1 MEVFFWIIISILLIT
16 ITFILGF
23 SAPKI
28 KGYIGE
34 KKVAFIL
41 SSLDDLK
48 YKVIND
54 VVLNIN
60 GRTSQIDHLVIS
72 KYGIFVIETKNYNG
86 WILGGENSEY
96 WTQFVYKRKLKF
108 YNPIFQNAGHIKA
121 LKSCLNDFPNTN
133 YFSIIVFTSSA
144 EIKVHTT
151 AEIIYSVDLIDT
163 IYKYTDANI
172 SDNERDIIFQRI
184 NKLNSV
190 DIFDRDKH
198 IQFINQRIQKRASL
212 INENSCPR
220 CGSNLINRNGKFGS
234 FLGCSSYPKCK
245 FTCKDE
251 YSIKG

>member
-1 MEVFFWIIISILLIT
+1 MEVFFSFIILLLLIT

-34 KKVAFIL
+34 KKVASIL

-72 KYGIFVIETKNYNG
+72 RHGIFVIETKNYNG
-86 WILGGENSEY
+86 WILGSENSEY
-96 WTQFVYKRKLKF
+96 WTQVVYKSKHKF

-121 LKSCLNDFPNTN
+121 LKSCFKDFPNAK

-144 EIKVHTT
+144 EIKVNTT
-151 AEIIYSVDLIDT
+151 AEIIYPVDLIDT
-163 IYKYTDANI
+163 ISKYTDANL

-184 NKLNSV
+184 NQLNSADV
-190 DIFDRDKH
+190 FDKNKH
-198 IQFINQRIQKRASL
+198 IQFINQKVHERSIL
-212 INENSCPR
+212 IKENKCPE

-234 FLGCSSYPKCK
+234 FLGCSSYPACK
-245 FTCKDE
+245 FTFKDE
-251 YSIKG
+251 